1 MPTKKLLWIAVM
13 LACINEAHAQA
24 GAVAPSPPPPPA
36 RTLASLLAEGYE
48 MQAIRVFQDKIWFR
62 KPSGEGMT
70 FICDRGRIGSAN
82 FEAYRNRNYDQ
93 IPCSPAP

>member
-1 MPTKKLLWIAVM
+1 MVLKKLLP
-13 LACINEAHAQA
+13 LALLLGCVNEADAQT
-24 GAVAPSPPPPPA
+24 GAVALSPPS
-36 RTLASLLAEGYE
+36 RTMASLLTEGYE

-62 KPSGEGMT
+62 KPSGEGVT

-93 IPCSPAP
+93 VPCSPAP

>member
-1 MPTKKLLWIAVM
+1 M
-13 LACINEAHAQA
+13 LACVNEADAQTD
-24 GAVAPSPPPPPA
+24 AVAASPPQPPA

-62 KPSGEGMT
+62 KPSGDGGT

-93 IPCSPAP
+93 VPCSPAP

>member
-1 MPTKKLLWIAVM
+1 MAIKKLLPLALM
-13 LACINEAHAQA
+13 LVCFNEAYAQA
-24 GAVAPSPPPPPA
+24 VPVAQPPPS

-48 MQAIRVFQDKIWFR
+48 MEAIRVFQDKIWLR
-62 KPSGEGMT
+62 KPSGQGGA

-93 IPCSPAP
+93 VPCLPSP

>member
-1 MPTKKLLWIAVM
+1 MTIKKLLPLIFM
-13 LACINEAHAQA
+13 LAGVNKAYAQA
-24 GAVAPSPPPPPA
+24 STVAPPPPPS

-62 KPSGEGMT
+62 KPSGEGGA
-70 FICDRGRIGSAN
+70 FICDRGRVGSAN

-93 IPCSPAP
+93 VPCSPAP

>member
-1 MPTKKLLWIAVM
+1 MPTKKLHWIVLM
-13 LACINEAHAQA
+13 LACVNKADAQD

-62 KPSGEGMT
+62 KPSGEGVT

>member
-1 MPTKKLLWIAVM
+1 MAIKKLLPLALM
-13 LACINEAHAQA
+13 LVGVNEAYAQTSTA
-24 GAVAPSPPPPPA
+24 APSPPA

-62 KPSGEGMT
+62 KPSGEGLT

-93 IPCSPAP
+93 VPCTPAP

>member
-1 MPTKKLLWIAVM
+1 MAINKLLL
-13 LACINEAHAQA
+13 LALMFACVSQAYAQTGTA
-24 GAVAPSPPPPPA
+24 QLPPPPPPS

-62 KPSGEGMT
+62 KPSGEGVT

-93 IPCSPAP
+93 VPCSPAP

>member
-1 MPTKKLLWIAVM
+1 MPTKKLLWIALM
-13 LACINEAHAQA
+13 LACVNEANAQTD
-24 GAVAPSPPPPPA
+24 AVAPSPPPLPA

-62 KPSGEGMT
+62 KPSGEGVT

>member
-1 MPTKKLLWIAVM
+1 MTMKKLLLLALM
-13 LACINEAHAQA
+13 LAGFNEAYAQTSS
-24 GAVAPSPPPPPA
+24 VAPSPPS

-48 MQAIRVFQDKIWFR
+48 MQAIRVFPDKIWFR
-62 KPSGEGMT
+62 KPSGDGAT

-93 IPCSPAP
+93 VPCSPAP